1 MGNAVNLKKVFF
13 QKGSNLEGIGDYA
26 FFYTSLKKLIFKK
39 GSRIEV
45 IGNYAFAECEEL
57 KKVILPPSVTKIGV
71 AAFWNSDLE
80 KVIFKKGS
88 NLKTIYEYAF
98 RYNWNLR
105 TINIP
110 PGVDIKSEAFD
121 GTGCSEDIFT
131 PGATIVD
138 CIVETKG
145 LRGN

>member
-57 KKVILPPSVTKIGV
+57 KK
-71 AAFWNSDLE
+71 
-80 KVIFKKGS
+80 
-88 NLKTIYEYAF
+88 AF